1 MNVPRCLEVLLTVL
15 IDGSCISRQE
25 GFAPMNT
32 FEIFRVG
39 CQPIFQAIRPQRPSL
54 IF

>member
-1 MNVPRCLEVLLTVL
+1 MNVPRYLEVLLTDL
-15 IDGSCISRQE
+15 INGSCISRQE
-25 GFAPMNT
+25 GFAPLNA
-32 FEIFRVG
+32 FDIFRVG